1 MARTRSHLWLVVVVA
16 LVTAL
21 THSPASA
28 QSLSTADLAGLWS
41 VHQLSTPITGVT
53 GDSVRSFT
61 GIFVFDDAGGVT
73 GNLTGNSND
82 YDVTGTLA
90 VSTAGLV
97 SGTLALDAGFGAT
110 GTMVIR
116 EARIFVNKH
125 TIVGAATLL
134 GQVGLFTF
142 VKLEDQTFTLD
153 GDLAGDWNYH
163 EVTPVTDFDNGNDA
177 SRIDNEATW
186 STGSITFHDT
196 ASGNPFC
203 TEADLTFAGGK
214 VRSIRTSD
222 PQSFG

>member
-1 MARTRSHLWLVVVVA
+1 M
-16 LVTAL
+16 
-21 THSPASA
+21 
-28 QSLSTADLAGLWS
+28 
-41 VHQLSTPITGVT
+41 
-53 GDSVRSFT
+53 
-61 GIFVFDDAGGVT
+61 T
-73 GNLTGNSND
+73 GNLSGNSND
-82 YDVTGTLA
+82 YDDGHVT

-97 SGTLALDAGFGAT
+97 TGTLMLDPGFGST

-116 EARIFVNKH
+116 EARILVNKH

-153 GDLAGDWNYH
+153 DDLAGDWNYH
-163 EVTPVTDFDNGNDA
+163 EVTPVTDFDNGVPA

-196 ASGNPFC
+196 ASGNPSC

-214 VRSIRTSD
+214 VRSVRTG
-222 PQSFG
+222 PTSFG